1 MLLLLLVLLL
11 LGAFLTACP
20 WFWSTFGTGVDCV
33 PQALQE
39 KAKFHGQRKGRQ
51 GKRLIT
57 EEEKDA
63 GRGGGEEE
71 EVEEEEEVSEEEE
84 GSSVTAVGH
93 C

>member
-1 MLLLLLVLLL
+1 MLLVLVSLL
-11 LGAFLTACP
+11 LGTNF
-20 WFWSTFGTGVDCV
+20 DCV

-63 GRGGGEEE
+63 VGGGDEEGEEE
-71 EVEEEEEVSEEEE
+71 EEEEEDSEEEE

>member
-1 MLLLLLVLLL
+1 VLLVLVSLL
-11 LGAFLTACP
+11 LGAFLTACTLR
-20 WFWSTFGTGVDCV
+20 WLTFDTDFDCV

-63 GRGGGEEE
+63 VGGGDEEGEEE
-71 EVEEEEEVSEEEE
+71 EEDSEEEE